1 MEVFQS
7 CSIRLLGEYIV
18 YVIGAGGSQVI
29 TENKRDNEL
38 WQASEPWIN
47 PFTWRGLVYHNSLD
61 CSISSSRLSG

>member
-29 TENKRDNEL
+29 TENKRDNVM
-38 WQASEPWIN
+38 AGI
-47 PFTWRGLVYHNSLD
+47 RAMD
-61 CSISSSRLSG
+61 